1 MELSPGDK
9 EVNLMLQGIHSQI
22 LHVVRK
28 SQTINSACGQ
38 CDSREQRAMRQW
50 TEVRLGA
57 ERSQRKASQ
66 RKRLG
71 TCMVPQGMGRKAVG
85 WVPGVDHGI
94 QGQCSA
100 VPAWATS
107 TCVPENPVSPAA

>member
-38 CDSREQRAMRQW
+38 CEGREQSAMRQW

-71 TCMVPQGMGRKAVG
+71 TCMVPQGMGRKAGG
-85 WVPGVDHGI
+85 WVPVWTMASRTVFSRPSLGLLYL
-94 QGQCSA
+94 C
-100 VPAWATS
+100 P
-107 TCVPENPVSPAA
+107 